1 MAERRSLAR
10 AQIAMRFFATVHSFD
25 MSSMAVEMP
34 RSDNNLKKEN
44 LKAWASPHVIH
55 VDAALKRSRSRRSNG
70 TSASSPDID
79 QRAPSRSATASS
91 DISPTTSV
99 HRTRYTDSTTP
110 NTGFLKPSNRAV
122 ARTGGV
128 DEAVQDIY
136 ELIAGKAK
144 VLAPSFSTFGSP
156 CRLSSLRANTV
167 AHPLSSRSGSEN
179 CAPGEDH
186 EERKGGLSRSS
197 LQRRLAQSR
206 DSTQTAAC
214 AAGAGAGGAGAGG
227 ARAGGARAGG
237 AQRAGEPVSEFAKGE
252 DESGVPAETPP
263 EAPAES
269 EAHAAADAQC

>member
-99 HRTRYTDSTTP
+99 HRACYPDSTTP

-136 ELIAGKAK
+136 QLIAGKAK

-179 CAPGEDH
+179 WAPGEEQ

-214 AAGAGAGGAGAGG
+214 AAGAC
-227 ARAGGARAGG
+227 ARGARAGG
-237 AQRAGEPVSEFAKGE
+237 AQRAGEPVSECAKGE
-252 DESGVPAETPP
+252 DESGVRAETPP